1 MLILYKLARN
11 TFVECIR
18 EPVYYLML
26 ISAMCLIGLYPTAA
40 MFVFREQIKFV
51 VDSAMATS
59 LVFSLIVAVVCSA
72 HTISR
77 EMQNGTV
84 LLLLSKPVTR
94 FSFVF
99 SKILGIIGAVSVFL
113 FLLNCASL
121 ISVLIAKDQFRLEFK
136 LMAVYYGALAVAAI
150 YGGCRNYFRQV
161 SFTSNTLQALLVLV
175 PVIAVACYMIRV
187 SAFHSP
193 AEIDPEEFIEAKHLI
208 PALLLLFPAVWTMG
222 TISAALATRI
232 ALVSNLTICTVIFL
246 VGLISKY
253 FVLQWVGTGVVGSF
267 IRTLLPNWQ
276 YFWMA
281 DAIAARQVIPGSYLL
296 WALLYVFFYIGFWTL
311 LALAFFSER
320 ELAKDS
326 R

>member
-1 MLILYKLARN
+1 
-11 TFVECIR
+11 
-18 EPVYYLML
+18 
-26 ISAMCLIGLYPTAA
+26 
-40 MFVFREQIKFV
+40 
-51 VDSAMATS
+51 
-59 LVFSLIVAVVCSA
+59 
-72 HTISR
+72 
-77 EMQNGTV
+77 
-84 LLLLSKPVTR
+84 
-94 FSFVF
+94 
-99 SKILGIIGAVSVFL
+99 
-113 FLLNCASL
+113 
-121 ISVLIAKDQFRLEFK
+121 
-136 LMAVYYGALAVAAI
+136 
-150 YGGCRNYFRQV
+150 
-161 SFTSNTLQALLVLV
+161 
-175 PVIAVACYMIRV
+175 CYMIHV

-281 DAIAARQVIPGSYLL
+281 DAIAARQVIPGSYLV